1 MNQNRN
7 PYQGQYPYQN
17 PNQNAYPEQYDDYQ
31 QPAYQNDGYQ
41 EQPAYPVQNDYQQT
55 AYQNDGY
62 QEQTAYPVQDDYQQT
77 AYQNDGYQEQSAYPV
92 QNDYQQPAYQNDG
105 YQEQPAYPVQD
116 NYQQTA
122 YQNDGYQEQ
131 PAYPVQDDYQQPTYP
146 TRPAPR
152 RRPRTVPQRN
162 WSAESEHSVQQAR
175 PAQRNWSAE
184 SEQPVQQAR
193 SAQRNWSA
201 EPEQPVQQARPAQ
214 RNWSA
219 KPEQSVQQARPAQR
233 NWSAEPEHSEPSAPS
248 APSVTTVSSADT
260 VQEQTTIP
268 PKITGEI
275 VISAKNIHKTFGK
288 GETAQV
294 VLDGANLDIE
304 KGSFVSLMGESGT
317 GKSTLLYLIGG
328 LDRDFTGDIFVSGK
342 NIANLSDNQ
351 LSEIRCKK
359 MGFVFQ
365 FYNLAANLTIEDN
378 ILLPLEM
385 SGRKMA
391 DYREKYKEILE
402 ITGLENK
409 VKSYPSQL
417 SGGQQQR
424 AAIARAV
431 LGDPEIILA
440 DEPTGNL
447 DAASGA
453 EIMELFSRLNKER
466 GVTILQVTHSAE
478 AASYSSRIVTLK
490 NRIIT
495 G

>member
-7 PYQGQYPYQN
+7 PYHGQYPYQN

-62 QEQTAYPVQDDYQQT
+62 QEQPAYPVQD
-77 AYQNDGYQEQSAYPV
+77 
-92 QNDYQQPAYQNDG
+92 DYQQPAYQNDG

-116 NYQQTA
+116 DYQ
-122 YQNDGYQEQ
+122 Q
-131 PAYPVQDDYQQPTYP
+131 PAYPTQ
-146 TRPAPR
+146 PAPR
-152 RRPRTVPQRN
+152 RRPRTAP
-162 WSAESEHSVQQAR
+162 
-175 PAQRNWSAE
+175 
-184 SEQPVQQAR
+184 
-193 SAQRNWSA
+193 
-201 EPEQPVQQARPAQ
+201 
-214 RNWSA
+214 
-219 KPEQSVQQARPAQR
+219 QR

-248 APSVTTVSSADT
+248 APSVSSADT
-260 VQEQTTIP
+260 VQESTTTP

>member
-7 PYQGQYPYQN
+7 PYHGQYPYQN

-41 EQPAYPVQNDYQQT
+41 EQPAYPVQ
-55 AYQNDGY
+55 
-62 QEQTAYPVQDDYQQT
+62 DD
-77 AYQNDGYQEQSAYPV
+77 
-92 QNDYQQPAYQNDG
+92 
-105 YQEQPAYPVQD
+105 
-116 NYQQTA
+116 YQQTA

-162 WSAESEHSVQQAR
+162 WSAE
-175 PAQRNWSAE
+175 P
-184 SEQPVQQAR
+184 EQPVQQAR
-193 SAQRNWSA
+193 PAQRNWSA

-219 KPEQSVQQARPAQR
+219 EPEQPVQQARPAQRNWSAEPEQSVQQARSAQR

-248 APSVTTVSSADT
+248 APSVSSADT
-260 VQEQTTIP
+260 VQESTTTP